1 MEEFHPISEVAV
13 VTVGFV
19 VTGAGLAGVG
29 VAAEV
34 PPEFPAPP
42 PPPPPPPQLTSNA
55 ANPRIIELLAKLCF
69 LISSF
74 NCFKLEVIVI
84 ALLSLFLILI

>member
-19 VTGAGLAGVG
+19 VTGAGLTGVG

-34 PPEFPAPP
+34 

-74 NCFKLEVIVI
+74 NC
-84 ALLSLFLILI
+84 

>member
-19 VTGAGLAGVG
+19 VTGAGLTGVG

-34 PPEFPAPP
+34 P

>member
-19 VTGAGLAGVG
+19 VTGAGLTGVG
-29 VAAEV
+29 VAAE
-34 PPEFPAPP
+34 FPA
-42 PPPPPPPQLTSNA
+42 PPPPPQLTSNA